1 MTSRQ
6 ILRCRPL
13 SNSKSLFGQSSSS
26 LFRPSNTSSFSFTS
40 SSRREFHQHG
50 LLPMSTRLPV
60 PIPPLDDK
68 KDDRMNDPLLQ
79 PIRYNSHS
87 SRSNQSF
94 LGTNNLSLTTH
105 SHPHS
110 HSHSH
115 SHPHPH
121 SHSHQLGGFSG
132 HGLASATFQNDFS
145 FNNNNHHHYN
155 HRQITTSAIT
165 DLIPEFAK
173 QYSIWGGSAII
184 LKTLHAQ
191 NIPYWGC
198 MSLTNIFVRS
208 SLLPLV
214 IKGAKTS
221 ARFANVAPE
230 VQFLVSSYTK
240 DTKTLKDGNAAPSQ
254 RLELL
259 VASWQSLRG
268 IYKLHGVN
276 PFDVLKSPLMQI
288 PVFWYFS
295 VDIRKVINGGNP
307 ELAQDLTE
315 SGFLW
320 VMDLTE
326 PDPWYGLPIL
336 SGMFLYLNVEMAV
349 GRKTLSGETAS
360 KSNIARYLKDGFQ
373 SEFIS
378 MSIVKSI
385 V

>member
-1 MTSRQ
+1 
-6 ILRCRPL
+6 
-13 SNSKSLFGQSSSS
+13 
-26 LFRPSNTSSFSFTS
+26 
-40 SSRREFHQHG
+40 
-50 LLPMSTRLPV
+50 MSTRLPV
-60 PIPPLDDK
+60 SIPPVDEK
-68 KDDRMNDPLLQ
+68 KDDRINDPLLQ
-79 PIRYNSHS
+79 PIRYSSHS

-105 SHPHS
+105 SH
-110 HSHSH
+110 
-115 SHPHPH
+115 
-121 SHSHQLGGFSG
+121 QLGGGG
-132 HGLASATFQNDFS
+132 HGLASATIPNDFS
-145 FNNNNHHHYN
+145 FTNNQHHH

-230 VQFLVSSYTK
+230 VQFLVSSYTR

-259 VASWQSLRG
+259 VATWQSLRG

-373 SEFIS
+373 SEFC
-378 MSIVKSI
+378 MFVKLIVI
-385 V
+385 CLFQFE

>member
-1 MTSRQ
+1 MSTS
-6 ILRCRPL
+6 
-13 SNSKSLFGQSSSS
+13 
-26 LFRPSNTSSFSFTS
+26 
-40 SSRREFHQHG
+40 
-50 LLPMSTRLPV
+50 MSTRLPV
-60 PIPPLDDK
+60 GLPPLDEK
-68 KDDRMNDPLLQ
+68 KDERMDDPLLQ
-79 PIRYNSHS
+79 PIRYSSHS
-87 SRSNQSF
+87 SSRPNQSF
-94 LGTNNLSLTTH
+94 LGTNNLSPLTTTT
-105 SHPHS
+105 
-110 HSHSH
+110 
-115 SHPHPH
+115 
-121 SHSHQLGGFSG
+121 HQLGGG
-132 HGLASATFQNDFS
+132 HHAGLATISNDFT
-145 FNNNNHHHYN
+145 NNHHHH
-155 HRQITTSAIT
+155 HRQISTSAIT
-165 DLIPEFAK
+165 DLVPEFAK

-230 VQFLVSSYTK
+230 VQFLVSNYTR
-240 DTKTLKDGNAAPSQ
+240 DSKTLKDGNAAPSQ
-254 RLELL
+254 RMELL
-259 VASWQSLRG
+259 VATWQSLRG

-276 PFDVLKSPLMQI
+276 PLDVLKSPLMQI

-373 SEFIS
+373 SELRHVILSIS
-378 MSIVKSI
+378 I
-385 V
+385 